1 MCGILILNNT
11 SHMRLE
17 DAYSPIG
24 PPWNRV
30 REGPKGARREGR
42 YKTMP
47 SSSSG
52 VSIT

>member
-1 MCGILILNNT
+1 MHGIRILNNT
-11 SHMRLE
+11 SHKQLE

-24 PPWNRV
+24 ASWNRA